1 MKKILSIILTLSLFL
16 SNVGLINGYENNE
29 TLHKIE
35 NNLHSLD
42 EKNTEF
48 SSNKKSINK
57 SKDVVHVFDN
67 LNDAS
72 KFLSSQMVKRESFIK
87 IGINQEYYNGMYN
100 DLFELVFSNNSGS
113 SSEGDYLYWHLSSTS
128 SKYFKKTNYVEF
140 EISIKYLSTYK
151 QELEVDKKV
160 KSVLDKLNVYDASD
174 YEKVKAVHDY
184 IVQNIDYDK
193 SLTRYTAYDAIIKE
207 NVVCQGFASLTYK
220 MLKELGVDVRVISGY
235 SKNQAH
241 GWNIVKINNKWYN
254 IDNTWDEN
262 LTTKNSISYKYFLK
276 NSEEFDK
283 DHKRDTKFTTPEF
296 NNKYKIAKDSFDP
309 ENHPIQNNPSKPEIS
324 TPILGIVDISN
335 HWAKEDLKLF
345 LQKGYIKGYS
355 DNTLRPNNTITKAE
369 FIKIVNEVFNINSDT
384 IKDNNQ
390 NENISFLDVPK
401 NSWYYNDIM
410 NAVKF
415 GYIGG
420 DGNFFNPE
428 DDITREEVAKI
439 LTNINSNADTNLN
452 KIFAYDDWHNISPD
466 YRASVEGALKNNYIS
481 GYSDNTL
488 KPQRLVTR
496 AEAIV
501 MLNRIK
507 NK

>member
-1 MKKILSIILTLSLFL
+1 MRKILSIILTLSLFL
-16 SNVGLINGYENNE
+16 TNASFINGLE
-29 TLHKIE
+29 KIDDE
-35 NNLHSLD
+35 KHNIEHNLS

-48 SSNKKSINK
+48 STYNKILSK

-72 KFLSSQMVKRESFIK
+72 KFLSSQMVKREPFIK

-100 DLFELVFSNNSGS
+100 DLFELVFNNNSGS

-128 SKYFKKTNYVEF
+128 SKYFRKTNYVEF
-140 EISIKYLSTYK
+140 EISIKYLSTYN

-160 KSVLDKLNVYDASD
+160 KSVLDKLNVYNSSD
-174 YEKVKAVHDY
+174 YEKIKAVHDY
-184 IVQNIDYDK
+184 IVQNIDYDN
-193 SLTRYTAYDAIIKE
+193 SLKYYTAYDAIVRE

-241 GWNIVKINNKWYN
+241 GWNIVKINNTWYN

-262 LTTKNSISYKYFLK
+262 LTTKDAISYKYFLK

-283 DHKRDTKFTTPEF
+283 DHTRDAKFTTYEF
-296 NNKYKIAKDSFDP
+296 TNKYKIAKNSFDL
-309 ENHPIQNNPSKPEIS
+309 ENHPVKNPSQETT

-335 HWAKEDLKLF
+335 HWAKEELKSF
-345 LQKGYIKGYS
+345 LEKGYIRGYS
-355 DNTLRPNNTITKAE
+355 NNTLKPDNTITKAE
-369 FIKIVNEVFNINSDT
+369 FIKIANKVFNINSDT
-384 IKDNNQ
+384 IKDINSNK
-390 NENISFLDVPK
+390 NVSFLDVSK
-401 NSWYYNDIM
+401 DSWYYEDIV

-415 GYIGG
+415 GYVDKNG
-420 DGNFFNPE
+420 DYFNPNE
-428 DDITREEVAKI
+428 DITREEVAKM
-439 LTNINSNADTNLN
+439 LTNINSNADTNLS
-452 KIFAYDDWHNISPD
+452 KIFSYSDWHKISPD
-466 YRASVEGALKNNYIS
+466 YRANVEGALKNNYIS

-501 MLNRIK
+501 MMNRIIK